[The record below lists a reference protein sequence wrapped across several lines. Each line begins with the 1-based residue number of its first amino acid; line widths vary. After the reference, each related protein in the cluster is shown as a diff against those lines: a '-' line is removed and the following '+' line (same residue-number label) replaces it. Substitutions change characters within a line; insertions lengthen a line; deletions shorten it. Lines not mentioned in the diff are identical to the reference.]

1 MFVGRNLMHDPG
13 LSHAERLYTAI
24 FGAPRL
30 NLRFRAWRVLPLLD
44 GRHKK
49 ILDAGCGPGVFVYE
63 MANRFPDSTIVGID
77 IDQKRL
83 ARNRIIADKSDLK
96 NCQFRDQSVT
106 DTDFETQF
114 DLVITLDNLEHIE
127 DDDLALANLFKVLK
141 SGGDLIVHVPGYRR
155 RTAWFGWRVNF
166 DVLGHVRP
174 GYTKEDISK
183 KVGAAGFEVLEC
195 YSTYSWIETMT
206 SSISYL
212 VTKAEMKNK
221 LLYAA
226 IFPALLAFSWL
237 GKHFHPKEGAGVL
250 IRARKPQ

>member
-1 MFVGRNLMHDPG
+1 MFVGRNLFHDPG
-13 LSHAERLYTAI
+13 LSLAERLYTVI

-63 MANRFPDSTIVGID
+63 MASRFPDSTITGID
-77 IDQKRL
+77 IDQERL
-83 ARNRIIADKSDLK
+83 SRNRIIAEKSGLP
-96 NCQFRDQSVT
+96 NCRFQDQSVT
-106 DTDFETQF
+106 DADFENEF

-127 DDDLALANLFKVLK
+127 EDDLALSKLFNVLK
-141 SGGDLIVHVPGYRR
+141 PGGDIIIHVPGYRR

-174 GYTKEDISK
+174 GYTKEQISGK
-183 KVGAAGFEVLEC
+183 AVTAGFEVSEC

-206 SSISYL
+206 SSISYS

-221 LLYAA
+221 LIYAA

-237 GKHFHPKEGAGVL
+237 GKNIRPNEGAGVL
-250 IRARKPQ
+250 VRARKPI